1 MTGALPPELAAGQGA
16 MSEFDPDDYVDKA
29 AHLKQPHGISAAWIV
44 MALVAMLFIGFNRF
58 LRAATAGPWRA
69 GPVGARPV
77 PPNLLFPHHLRPP
90 PFPSPRRARVP
101 LLHQHFLLP

>member
-44 MALVAMLFIGFNRF
+44 MALVAMLFIGLNRF
-58 LRAATAGPWRA
+58 LRGAAPGLWPAGAA
-69 GPVGARPV
+69 GGEA
-77 PPNLLFPHHLRPP
+77 LPHITLYHPHIQPPP
-90 PFPSPRRARVP
+90 PFVHPPDRGV
-101 LLHQHFLLP
+101 